1 MAIRRPACH
10 AMPRPR
16 PTPRVP
22 AAAPRVPATPYLRPA
37 QPCVTLRRP
46 CAALALPCPA
56 AAPLSPPALRQRPSM
71 PSPAHRHSSLVLAIA
86 MLICALPVQY
96 VTWPWH
102 VIARRCYASASPS
115 TPLPR
120 PAFTSPRLA
129 APCLAVANPHH
140 AALRRC
146 ATLRHLCLALYCH
159 AFAIPPEAL
168 RRAAAPPLRLSTRSL
183 AHRHADLRPASAI
196 RPALRQRSP
205 AHSHRLT
212 GRRAAAFATLCS
224 AVAMP
229 LCATPSLR
237 YTTMYHAPPPLIPS
251 ALCLGCS
258 SLGHANALPCGTLR
272 RPRVALL
279 RPRRTLP
286 DQANALLCGTW
297 HRPGEAAPCPRYAIA
312 HQRLSSLRQ
321 YPTCLRF
328 ALAQPCFA
336 PSWLYFTVQR
346 PRVPQ
351 PRHRFTIRALPRLR
365 YALLRRSVAA
375 PVLASPLLVLA
386 SPTAAIAIHRFA

>member
-1 MAIRRPACH
+1 
-10 AMPRPR
+10 
-16 PTPRVP
+16 
-22 AAAPRVPATPYLRPA
+22 
-37 QPCVTLRRP
+37 
-46 CAALALPCPA
+46 
-56 AAPLSPPALRQRPSM
+56 
-71 PSPAHRHSSLVLAIA
+71 
-86 MLICALPVQY
+86 
-96 VTWPWH
+96 
-102 VIARRCYASASPS
+102 
-115 TPLPR
+115 
-120 PAFTSPRLA
+120 
-129 APCLAVANPHH
+129 
-140 AALRRC
+140 
-146 ATLRHLCLALYCH
+146 
-159 AFAIPPEAL
+159 
-168 RRAAAPPLRLSTRSL
+168 
-183 AHRHADLRPASAI
+183 
-196 RPALRQRSP
+196 
-205 AHSHRLT
+205 
-212 GRRAAAFATLCS
+212 
-224 AVAMP
+224 
-229 LCATPSLR
+229 
-237 YTTMYHAPPPLIPS
+237 MYHAPPPLIPS

>member
-1 MAIRRPACH
+1 MPCHASPAPDPACPCRRAACPSHTLPSPRPALRH
-10 AMPRPR
+10 L
-16 PTPRVP
+16 
-22 AAAPRVPATPYLRPA
+22 APP
-37 QPCVTLRRP
+37 LRRP
-46 CAALALPCPA
+46 CPAMPRRRAAVPTRASPAPVHAQPCPSPFIACPGHRHADLRPASAIRDLALACHR
-56 AAPLSPPALRQRPSM
+56 SSMLRQR
-71 PSPAHRHSSLVLAIA
+71 LAQHTI
-86 MLICALPVQY
+86 
-96 VTWPWH
+96 
-102 VIARRCYASASPS
+102 ASPS
-115 TPLPR
+115 LYLASSRRTVPCR
-120 PAFTSPRLA
+120 CESSPCCA
-129 APCLAVANPHH
+129 APMRYFAPPMPCFVLP
-140 AALRRC
+140 C
-146 ATLRHLCLALYCH
+146 LRHPARGP
-159 AFAIPPEAL
+159 APRRRAR

-224 AVAMP
+224 AVAM
-229 LCATPSLR
+229 LFCATPSLR

>member
-1 MAIRRPACH
+1 MSSLVDATPAPRPAHHCLAQPLPRLVSPH
-10 AMPRPR
+10 RALPLRILTMLRCADALLCATYALLCIAMPSPSRP
-16 PTPRVP
+16 
-22 AAAPRVPATPYLRPA
+22 
-37 QPCVTLRRP
+37 RP
-46 CAALALPCPA
+46 CAAP
-56 AAPLSPPALRQRPSM
+56 
-71 PSPAHRHSSLVLAIA
+71 
-86 MLICALPVQY
+86 
-96 VTWPWH
+96 
-102 VIARRCYASASPS
+102 
-115 TPLPR
+115 PR
-120 PAFTSPRLA
+120 PPPR
-129 APCLAVANPHH
+129 
-140 AALRRC
+140 
-146 ATLRHLCLALYCH
+146 
-159 AFAIPPEAL
+159 

-297 HRPGEAAPCPRYAIA
+297 HRPGEAAPCPCYAIA

>member
-1 MAIRRPACH
+1 MPCHASPAPDPACPCRRAACPSHTLPSPRPA
-10 AMPRPR
+10 
-16 PTPRVP
+16 
-22 AAAPRVPATPYLRPA
+22 LRHLA
-37 QPCVTLRRP
+37 SP

-56 AAPLSPPALRQRPSM
+56 AAPLSPPALRQR
-71 PSPAHRHSSLVLAIA
+71 L
-86 MLICALPVQY
+86 
-96 VTWPWH
+96 
-102 VIARRCYASASPS
+102 
-115 TPLPR
+115 
-120 PAFTSPRLA
+120 
-129 APCLAVANPHH
+129 
-140 AALRRC
+140 
-146 ATLRHLCLALYCH
+146 
-159 AFAIPPEAL
+159 
-168 RRAAAPPLRLSTRSL
+168 
-183 AHRHADLRPASAI
+183 
-196 RPALRQRSP
+196 P
-205 AHSHRLT
+205 AHSHGLT
-212 GRRAAAFATLCS
+212 LRHTALPVRRPRAAAAFATLCS
-224 AVAMP
+224 AVAM
-229 LCATPSLR
+229 LFCATPSLR
-237 YTTMYHAPPPLIPS
+237 YTTMYHAPLPLIPS

-297 HRPGEAAPCPRYAIA
+297 HRPGEAAPCPCYAIA